1 MRARSLL
8 TLLPRATDATGA
20 APPLPARQGG
30 LGGEGGKWR
39 ACAKRRAGGGARS
52 AWRRGEGRCDLQGV
66 TSPRRKVY
74 AVTCRG
80 CSLVPSADPATDS
93 VRTVP

>member
-30 LGGEGGKWR
+30 LGGEVARMRK
-39 ACAKRRAGGGARS
+39 AAGG
-52 AWRRGEGRCDLQGV
+52 RR
-66 TSPRRKVY
+66 
-74 AVTCRG
+74 
-80 CSLVPSADPATDS
+80 
-93 VRTVP
+93 RT

>member
-30 LGGEGGKWR
+30 LGGGGGEVARMRK
-39 ACAKRRAGGGARS
+39 AAGG
-52 AWRRGEGRCDLQGV
+52 RR
-66 TSPRRKVY
+66 
-74 AVTCRG
+74 
-80 CSLVPSADPATDS
+80 
-93 VRTVP
+93 RT